1 MGRNR
6 PIWTYSQSADQARP
20 EEDEA
25 DPSGSEPAGLFIS
38 AASQEDDRP
47 DPADPEAGDG
57 RLLQTVWWVQES
69 F

>member
-6 PIWTYSQSADQARP
+6 PIWTYSRSADPARP
-20 EEDEA
+20 AENEA

-38 AASQEDDRP
+38 AASQEDDRA

-57 RLLQTVWWVQES
+57 RLLQAVRWVQES